1 MRAVAGSLHAM
12 PQPQGGACARAAP
25 AIGDAQEHG
34 VTSVQDIAGSPSDL
48 DVDDEARRAGDLTVR
63 VYAGIPLP
71 GDRCRR
77 SVALDALSKRDED
90 DALLKAGMAVVTLDG
105 AVESQ
110 TAAVLE
116 PGTRVAA
123 PLTG

>member
-1 MRAVAGSLHAM
+1 M
-12 PQPQGGACARAAP
+12 PQPTKEERARALRL
-25 AIGDAQEHG
+25 AIRDAQEHG

-48 DVDDEARRAGDLTVR
+48 DVYDEARRAGDLTVR
-63 VYAGIPLP
+63 VYAGIPVAGPPLP
-71 GDRCRR
+71 QDLL
-77 SVALDALSKRDED
+77 ALDGLSKRYED

-116 PGTRVAA
+116 PVLGSRRR
-123 PLTG
+123 